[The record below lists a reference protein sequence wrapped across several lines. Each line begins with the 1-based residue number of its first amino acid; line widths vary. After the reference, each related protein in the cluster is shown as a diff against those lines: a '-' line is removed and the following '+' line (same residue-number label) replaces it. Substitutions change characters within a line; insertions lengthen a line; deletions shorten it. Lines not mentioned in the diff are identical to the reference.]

1 MSTSTVDLTQ
11 DPHDHSGHGHG
22 EGHGEV
28 HDEHHQHHF
37 TTMEQ
42 QFDTSKIGMWLF
54 LATEVLLFGGLFV
67 GFGMMQARFPE
78 QFKEA
83 HEHLQ
88 RPLGALNTVVLLFSS
103 WTMVMGVLSARTN
116 QRKKLVIYLMLTIFC
131 ACIFLGVKYFEY
143 SHKFEEGLL
152 PGHFY
157 THHGDRIPVKDGAN
171 GYATFFSFYFMMTGL
186 HGIHI
191 VVGIALLAWIAVRGN
206 RGEFNSSY
214 YTPVDL
220 VGLYWHLVD
229 LIWIYL
235 FPLYYLIS

>member
-1 MSTSTVDLTQ
+1 MSTSPVDLQ
-11 DPHDHSGHGHG
+11 HDPHGHG
-22 EGHGEV
+22 DDGHP
-28 HDEHHQHHF
+28 DDPHHQHHF

-103 WTMVMGVLSARTN
+103 WSMVMGVLAARTN
-116 QRKKLVIYLMLTIFC
+116 QRKKLVIFMIITIVC

-157 THHGDRIPVKDGAN
+157 SHHGDKIPLVRDANGNTPN

-191 VVGIALLAWIAVRGN
+191 LVGIALLAWIAVRGN

-235 FPLYYLIS
+235 FPLYYLIT

>member
-1 MSTSTVDLTQ
+1 MSTSTIDLTQ
-11 DPHDHSGHGHG
+11 DPHDHGGHG
-22 EGHGEV
+22 EHPENP
-28 HDEHHQHHF
+28 HHQHHF
-37 TTMEQ
+37 ATMEQ

-67 GFGMMQARFPE
+67 GFGMMQARYPE
-78 QFKEA
+78 YFKEA

-88 RPLGALNTVVLLFSS
+88 RPLGALNTVVLLISS

-116 QRKKLVIYLMLTIFC
+116 QRKKLVVFLLLTIFC

-143 SHKFEEGLL
+143 SHKYEEGLL
-152 PGHFY
+152 PGHMY
-157 THHGDRIPVKDGAN
+157 WHHGDRLPVGQKLNGAN
-171 GYATFFSFYFMMTGL
+171 PYATFFSFYFMMTGL

-191 VVGIALLAWIAVRGN
+191 VVGIVLLAWIAVRAN

-235 FPLYYLIS
+235 FPLYYLIK

>member
-1 MSTSTVDLTQ
+1 MSSSTVDIHS
-11 DPHDHSGHGHG
+11 HDAHG
-22 EGHGEV
+22 EGHDP
-28 HDEHHQHHF
+28 HQQHHF
-37 TTMEQ
+37 ATMEQ

-67 GFGMMQARFPE
+67 GFGLMQSRYPQEFI
-78 QFKEA
+78 EA

-103 WTMVMGVLSARTN
+103 WTMVMGVLSA
-116 QRKKLVIYLMLTIFC
+116 QKGQKQKLVVFLTLTILC

-143 SHKFEEGLL
+143 SHKFEDGLL
-152 PGHFY
+152 PGHWY
-157 THHGDRIPVKDGAN
+157 WHKGDAIPN
-171 GYATFFSFYFMMTGL
+171 SHGYATFFSFYFMMTGL
-186 HGIHI
+186 HGFHI
-191 VVGIALLAWIAVRGN
+191 LGGIAVLVWILIRAN
-206 RGEFNSSY
+206 RGEFGPKY

-235 FPLYYLIS
+235 FPLFYLIK

>member
-1 MSTSTVDLTQ
+1 MSTTTVDIPH
-11 DPHDHSGHGHG
+11 DPHGHGDDGHGHP
-22 EGHGEV
+22 
-28 HDEHHQHHF
+28 DNPHHQHHF

-42 QFDTSKIGMWLF
+42 QFDTTKIGMWLF

-78 QFKEA
+78 MFKEA

-103 WTMVMGVLSARTN
+103 WTMVMGVLAARTN
-116 QRKKLVIYLMLTIFC
+116 QRKKTVVFLIITIIC
-131 ACIFLGVKYFEY
+131 AFIFLGVKYFEY

-157 THHGDRIPVKDGAN
+157 SHHGDRIPVVGGAN

-191 VVGIALLAWIAVRGN
+191 IVGIGLLAWIAVRAN
-206 RGEFNSSY
+206 RGEFNNGY

-235 FPLYYLIS
+235 FPLYYLIT

>member
-1 MSTSTVDLTQ
+1 
-11 DPHDHSGHGHG
+11 
-22 EGHGEV
+22 
-28 HDEHHQHHF
+28 
-37 TTMEQ
+37 MEQ

-67 GFGMMQARFPE
+67 GFGLMQNRYPREFV
-78 QFKEA
+78 EA

-88 RPLGALNTVVLLFSS
+88 RGYGAFNTVVLLVSS
-103 WTMVMGVLSARTN
+103 WTMVMGVLAAKTN
-116 QRKKLVIYLMLTIFC
+116 QKKRLELFLALTIIC
-131 ACIFLGVKYFEY
+131 AFIFLGVKYFEY
-143 SHKFEEGLL
+143 SHKYHDGLL

-157 THHGDRIPVKDGAN
+157 SHKGDGIPGSH

-191 VVGIALLAWIAVRGN
+191 LGGIVALTWILRRAK
-206 RGEFNSSY
+206 RGEFSNVY

-235 FPLYYLIS
+235 FPLYYLIT

>member
-1 MSTSTVDLTQ
+1 MSSSTLDIHSH
-11 DPHDHSGHGHG
+11 DPHDHGHT
-22 EGHGEV
+22 
-28 HDEHHQHHF
+28 HDPHHQHHF

-67 GFGMMQARFPE
+67 GFGLMQARYPQEFI
-78 QFKEA
+78 EA

-88 RPLGALNTVVLLFSS
+88 RPLGALNTVVLLVSS
-103 WTMVMGVLSARTN
+103 WTMVMGVLSAQRGN
-116 QRKKLVIYLMLTIFC
+116 RKKLVMFLALTILC

-143 SHKFEEGLL
+143 SHKFEDGLL
-152 PGHFY
+152 PGHWY
-157 THHGDRIPVKDGAN
+157 KHQGDLIPN
-171 GYATFFSFYFMMTGL
+171 SHGYATFFSFYFMMTGL
-186 HGIHI
+186 HGFHI
-191 VVGIALLAWIAVRGN
+191 LAGIGVLLWVLVRAN
-206 RGEFNSSY
+206 RGEFSKAY

-235 FPLYYLIS
+235 FPLFYLIK

>member
-1 MSTSTVDLTQ
+1 MSTSTVDVHSHG
-11 DPHDHSGHGHG
+11 PHDDGHGHG
-22 EGHGEV
+22 DPHQ
-28 HDEHHQHHF
+28 QHHF
-37 TTMEQ
+37 TNMEQ
-42 QFDTSKIGMWLF
+42 QFDTVKLGMWLF

-67 GFGMMQARFPE
+67 GFGLMQQRYPREFV
-78 QFKEA
+78 EA
-83 HEHLQ
+83 HEFLQ
-88 RPLGALNTVVLLFSS
+88 RSLGALNTTVLLISS
-103 WTMVMGVLSARTN
+103 WTMVMGVMAAKSN
-116 QRKKLVIYLMLTIFC
+116 QKKKLVVFLLLTILC

-143 SHKFEEGLL
+143 SHKYEEGLL

-157 THHGDRIPVKDGAN
+157 SHKGNLIPGSH

-191 VVGIALLAWIAVRGN
+191 LVGIGLLAWIAIRAN
-206 RGEFNSSY
+206 RGEFSEAY